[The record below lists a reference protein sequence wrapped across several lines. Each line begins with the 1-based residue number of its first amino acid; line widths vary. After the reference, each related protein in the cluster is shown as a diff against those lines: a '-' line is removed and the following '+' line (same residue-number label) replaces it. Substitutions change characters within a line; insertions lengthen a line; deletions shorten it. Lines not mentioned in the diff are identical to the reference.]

1 MAPERIRALDI
12 CNRELFTAIYGINGS
27 GEVYMT
33 DDLRI
38 NNMRETLYLYLKQ
51 EGYIPVFYDD
61 KAFSYEEEPLLKF
74 FSYTARKPAP
84 QDVPSRRDFF
94 KGKGPMSGTRNMDS
108 VSSPSAV
115 EANVSH
121 HDSVE
126 VEAFG
131 NQRRFIVRQGEGFF
145 HNVFSY
151 VERNP
156 ETKLALVFVTPST
169 FTMDE
174 DQRKVFLNRWN
185 DLRDNFR
192 RNRLA
197 VRVIVLYDYPSPKIF
212 AESLDK
218 AADELFLL
226 SPFKDLILLDIGG
239 EDDGGSLHRGL
250 RGKTVFFLGG
260 PGRDEIA
267 NMLNRRRLLS
277 EGGLP
282 HLFTNVAWDHI
293 VLRLWQGS
301 TVEGGRELSLISDYL
316 GAPEL
321 DSIIERMDTVKAI
334 DRLNA
339 MEGIDNIRK
348 QFASYR
354 EALAEH
360 LAGRGSG
367 RFRPHMAL
375 MGSPGTGKST
385 VARLFGDIL
394 REDGLL
400 PKGHFIKVSTDEL
413 VGEYVGE
420 TRPKTRAV
428 CERARGGVLFI
439 DEAYGLMSGSGRH
452 GNVDYGKEAIEVLI
466 QFMEDSSDSLVI
478 LAGYTDEI
486 MTLINEGNKG
496 FRRRFNDL
504 GLFEFMD
511 YSPEVLYNISSRM
524 IREPATDAFRK
535 ALRGIIRYKCAYKN
549 KKFGNVGDMENL
561 VSLIV
566 SRYHA
571 IGTDAPLD
579 VEHLPDDLRRLVDDS
594 VLDAGVLLSDLDD
607 VIGQD
612 RVKDLVRK
620 IFNKVVADRKKLMV
634 LDDFRPKMPK
644 LNFLFTGNP
653 GTGKTTIARIVGGIL
668 LKLGIFPSSQGNILT
683 EVSGSE
689 LLQYTPDDIRKLF
702 EDNIGKVL
710 FIDEAY
716 QLRDS
721 PRVIADIVGNLELE
735 EYKNKLSVI
744 MAGYTDDIHRLYNIN
759 PGLKR
764 RFAEIP
770 FADYSDEELYE
781 ILQRMAASADHTVM
795 DAEAC
800 RENALRC
807 FRSVPR
813 DRNFGNAGIAENL
826 LEILAQNRDLRYN
839 TGTPEQ
845 QQDQD
850 FIERILPCD
859 FPDDIS
865 DCMTNVY

>member
-439 DEAYGLMSGSGRH
+439 DEAYSLRQDGEDRFGQEA
-452 GNVDYGKEAIEVLI
+452 VDT
-466 QFMEDSSDSLVI
+466 LVPLLENRRDKFVCI
-478 LAGYTDEI
+478 IAGYPKEMNGFLRSNTGLASRFSKTIVFKDFTAAQLKEIFLNLLKADGMELDGEAASRLGSVFEKIFLTKDDNFGNGRVVREFYKECCERQGQRVGGLSGDEYERQKDI
-486 MTLINEGNKG
+486 MTWQDIAG
-496 FRRRFNDL
+496 D
-504 GLFEFMD
+504 
-511 YSPEVLYNISSRM
+511 
-524 IREPATDAFRK
+524 DA
-535 ALRGIIRYKCAYKN
+535 
-549 KKFGNVGDMENL
+549 
-561 VSLIV
+561 
-566 SRYHA
+566 
-571 IGTDAPLD
+571 
-579 VEHLPDDLRRLVDDS
+579 
-594 VLDAGVLLSDLDD
+594 
-607 VIGQD
+607 
-612 RVKDLVRK
+612 
-620 IFNKVVADRKKLMV
+620 
-634 LDDFRPKMPK
+634 
-644 LNFLFTGNP
+644 
-653 GTGKTTIARIVGGIL
+653 
-668 LKLGIFPSSQGNILT
+668 
-683 EVSGSE
+683 GSE
-689 LLQYTPDDIRKLF
+689 LDIDQALALLDNPDRQPRHRQDFRRKGAR
-702 EDNIGKVL
+702 EGI
-710 FIDEAY
+710 
-716 QLRDS
+716 Q
-721 PRVIADIVGNLELE
+721 GNR
-735 EYKNKLSVI
+735 
-744 MAGYTDDIHRLYNIN
+744 H
-759 PGLKR
+759 
-764 RFAEIP
+764 
-770 FADYSDEELYE
+770 
-781 ILQRMAASADHTVM
+781 LQRRQGR
-795 DAEAC
+795 
-800 RENALRC
+800 RER
-807 FRSVPR
+807 
-813 DRNFGNAGIAENL
+813 
-826 LEILAQNRDLRYN
+826 
-839 TGTPEQ
+839 TH
-845 QQDQD
+845 
-850 FIERILPCD
+850 
-859 FPDDIS
+859 
-865 DCMTNVY
+865 